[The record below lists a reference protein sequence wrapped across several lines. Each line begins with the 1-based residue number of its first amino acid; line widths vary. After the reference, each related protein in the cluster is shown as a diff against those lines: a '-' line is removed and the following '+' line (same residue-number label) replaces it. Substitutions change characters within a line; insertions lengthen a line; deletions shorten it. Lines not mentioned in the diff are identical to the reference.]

1 MKKLGRNDAC
11 WCGSGK
17 KYKACHM
24 AMDEKIEAYA
34 LQGHMVPHHDIL
46 KTPEQLQGIRESS
59 KLNIAILDEIERQI
73 HVGMSTEEIDR
84 IVRDMTKELGGIAA
98 PLNYEGFP

>member
-24 AMDEKIEAYA
+24 AMDEKIESIE
-34 LQGHMVPHHDIL
+34 LQGHIVPRHL
-46 KTPEQLQGIRESS
+46 AT
-59 KLNIAILDEIERQI
+59 
-73 HVGMSTEEIDR
+73 
-84 IVRDMTKELGGIAA
+84 RDSRRASALPSMRWCATVFQTRTGC
-98 PLNYEGFP
+98 

>member
-24 AMDEKIEAYA
+24 AMDEKIESYE
-34 LQGHMVPHHDIL
+34 LRGCIVPRHDIL
-46 KTPEQLQGIRESS
+46 KTQEQLQGIRESS

-73 HVGMSTEEIDR
+73 HIGMSTEE
-84 IVRDMTKELGGIAA
+84 
-98 PLNYEGFP
+98 